1 MFRRNMAVAQT
12 RTSIRRLL
20 KASGV
25 NAQHRSLSAQ
35 IRRLWTCP
43 HQYHNSNDL
52 HRKHTRLIYHNYHR
66 SQRPHHPPRS
76 QRIIYPNDQYQSWR
90 SPGWGWGWGWGGFN
104 SSFFGVQDKPTRH
117 RYRRDNDKGGWE
129 DRVKRRMEWIKK
141 EIEADPYA
149 ALFGRRP
156 QPLGLNW
163 GNKLESGLMSLWRS
177 VFGLAEDMSNTNKG
191 KGAKVV
197 DSTLKV
203 REASARASVNEDMSN
218 TDTDKCAKVID
229 STLKVRDDSGRAS
242 VGEEVREPMTRD
254 KDMQRRSSTDFRGAG
269 FEFDPISGR
278 MVPVRSEPW
287 GMPEER
293 GKERLGDGQFV
304 ENESIPV
311 GDDLPREKAEA
322 DSNNL
327 SEPNVVDFTTQ
338 KDSTVSESSER
349 FQGASE
355 PSIVSESQIYA
366 SAPTQEAS
374 NCLDETVQATKDGI
388 HAQVERSVPPQND
401 SHDAVSPAT
410 VPSTQSS
417 YSQKHNVT
425 ERPLAEHSVSKAG
438 PDRAGFLSRRENGVP
453 KLVTGESQP
462 YTAVDNR
469 DEDIELLNARD
480 IRAAYE
486 PRRLSI
492 EAEIEAETPKQ
503 LDEPLASQTDLEDTH
518 GKSPVNKIG
527 DSINMPVEPT
537 ASTSSTLPD
546 GQALNEGLLQH
557 EPSTATTQSS
567 VTETYRIFAY
577 DPSSAKVTEA
587 ETISSLQQ
595 PSELLHPTEVLT
607 RLANPAKF
615 LPCLNQMN
623 AKGYEIVSGGGDI
636 LVFRK
641 APAGSLKTIDRL
653 ASPTKEH
660 STESAQPPYKD
671 VQGGNLFDQD
681 APSKQSRKSPQKATV
696 TKVLRRMLVGGLAT
710 GGTCYALGV
719 VSEYFRTGGKDGFGI
734 DGFTEFESERRH
746 LER

>member
-1 MFRRNMAVAQT
+1 MAVAQT
-12 RTSIRRLL
+12 RTSIRRLS

-35 IRRLWTCP
+35 IRRLWTCS
-43 HQYHNSNDL
+43 HRYHNSNDL
-52 HRKHTRLIYHNYHR
+52 HRKHTRLIFHNHHR
-66 SQRPHHPPRS
+66 SLRPHHPPRS
-76 QRIIYPNDQYQSWR
+76 QRIIYPKYQYQSWW
-90 SPGWGWGWGWGGFN
+90 SPGWGWGWGGFN
-104 SSFFGVQDKPTRH
+104 SSFFGFLDRPTRY
-117 RYRRDNDKGGWE
+117 RYRRDDDKGGWE
-129 DRVKRRMEWIKK
+129 DRAKRRMEWIKK

-177 VFGLAEDMSNTNKG
+177 VFGLGEDMSNTNKG
-191 KGAKVV
+191 
-197 DSTLKV
+197 
-203 REASARASVNEDMSN
+203 
-218 TDTDKCAKVID
+218 AKVID
-229 STLKVRDDSGRAS
+229 STLKGQDDSGRTS
-242 VGEEVREPMTRD
+242 VDEKVREPMTRD
-254 KDMQRRSSTDFRGAG
+254 GDMQRRSSTDFRGAG

-278 MVPVRSEPW
+278 MVPVRPEPW
-287 GMPEER
+287 GTPEER
-293 GKERLGDGQFV
+293 GKERQGDGQYV
-304 ENESIPV
+304 DNKSIPM
-311 GDDLPREKAEA
+311 GDNLPREKAEA

-327 SEPNVVDFTTQ
+327 SEPNIVDSATKT
-338 KDSTVSESSER
+338 DSTVPESSER

-374 NCLDETVQATKDGI
+374 NCLDETVQAAKDEI
-388 HAQVERSVPPQND
+388 NAETQTHVQVERPVPPQND
-401 SHDAVSPAT
+401 SHDAVFPAT
-410 VPSTQSS
+410 VPSTQSP

-425 ERPLAEHSVSKAG
+425 ERLLAEHSVSKAG
-438 PDRAGFLSRRENGVP
+438 PDRAGFLSRRENEMP

-462 YTAVDNR
+462 CTAVDNR
-469 DEDIELLNARD
+469 DKDIELLSARD

-492 EAEIEAETPKQ
+492 EAEIEAEIPKQ
-503 LDEPLASQTDLEDTH
+503 LDEPSASQTDLEDTH
-518 GKSPVNKIG
+518 AKSPVNKMG
-527 DSINMPVEPT
+527 DSVNMPGEST
-537 ASTSSTLPD
+537 ASSALPD
-546 GQALNEGLLQH
+546 GQALNEDLSQH
-557 EPSTATTQSS
+557 KPSTTTAQFS

-595 PSELLHPTEVLT
+595 PSEHLHPTEVLT

-615 LPCLNQMN
+615 LPCLNQMH

-641 APAGSLKTIDRL
+641 APAGILKTIDRL
-653 ASPTKEH
+653 ASPSQEH
-660 STESAQPPYKD
+660 STESAQLADKD
-671 VQGGNLFDQD
+671 AQGGSLFDQD

>member
-1 MFRRNMAVAQT
+1 
-12 RTSIRRLL
+12 
-20 KASGV
+20 
-25 NAQHRSLSAQ
+25 
-35 IRRLWTCP
+35 
-43 HQYHNSNDL
+43 
-52 HRKHTRLIYHNYHR
+52 
-66 SQRPHHPPRS
+66 
-76 QRIIYPNDQYQSWR
+76 
-90 SPGWGWGWGWGGFN
+90 
-104 SSFFGVQDKPTRH
+104 
-117 RYRRDNDKGGWE
+117 
-129 DRVKRRMEWIKK
+129 MEWIKK

-177 VFGLAEDMSNTNKG
+177 VFGLGEDMSNTNKG
-191 KGAKVV
+191 KGAKVI

-203 REASARASVNEDMSN
+203 REASGRASVDKDMSN
-218 TDTDKCAKVID
+218 TNTDKGAKIID
-229 STLKVRDDSGRAS
+229 SALKVRDDSGRAS
-242 VGEEVREPMTRD
+242 VDEDMSNTDHDKGTKVIGSTLKGQDDSGRTSVDEKVREPMTRD
-254 KDMQRRSSTDFRGAG
+254 GHMQRRSSTDFRGAG

-287 GMPEER
+287 GTPEER
-293 GKERLGDGQFV
+293 GKERQGDGQYV
-304 ENESIPV
+304 DNKSIPV

-322 DSNNL
+322 DSKNL
-327 SEPNVVDFTTQ
+327 SEPNIVGSATKT
-338 KDSTVSESSER
+338 DSTVPESSER

-374 NCLDETVQATKDGI
+374 NCLDETVQAAKDEI
-388 HAQVERSVPPQND
+388 NAETQTNAQVERPVPPQND
-401 SHDAVSPAT
+401 SHDAVFPAT
-410 VPSTQSS
+410 VPSTQSP

-425 ERPLAEHSVSKAG
+425 ERSLAEHSVSKAG
-438 PDRAGFLSRRENGVP
+438 PDRAGFLSRRENEMP

-462 YTAVDNR
+462 CTAVDNR
-469 DEDIELLNARD
+469 DKDIELLSARD

-492 EAEIEAETPKQ
+492 EAEIEAEIPKQ
-503 LDEPLASQTDLEDTH
+503 LDEPSASQTDLENTH
-518 GKSPVNKIG
+518 AKSPVNKMG
-527 DSINMPVEPT
+527 DSVNMPGEST
-537 ASTSSTLPD
+537 ASSSALPD
-546 GQALNEGLLQH
+546 GQALNEDLSQH
-557 EPSTATTQSS
+557 KPSTTTTQFS

-595 PSELLHPTEVLT
+595 PSEHLHPTEVLT

-615 LPCLNQMN
+615 LPCLNQMH
-623 AKGYEIVSGGGDI
+623 AEGYEIVSGGGDI

-641 APAGSLKTIDRL
+641 APAGILKTIDRL
-653 ASPTKEH
+653 ASPSQEH
-660 STESAQPPYKD
+660 STESAQPADKD
-671 VQGGNLFDQD
+671 VQGGSLFDQD

-719 VSEYFRTGGKDGFGI
+719 VCEYFRTGGKDGFGI